1 MDVPLSRQST
11 EFWFEPS
18 QYRCVGVHISL
29 EITENDEADCNMTV
43 PVLYSYILQSK
54 HFYMKRLNENDKI
67 GIPHI
72 TRGIKPPLCEWIL
85 LHLSGQQVAYKA
97 DLKVKM

>member
-1 MDVPLSRQST
+1 MFVKLLVNTHEITVNGLISRQSSRVFDLSPLSVDALAYT
-11 EFWFEPS
+11 FYMEL
-18 QYRCVGVHISL
+18 QK
-29 EITENDEADCNMTV
+29 NDEADWNMTV

-72 TRGIKPPLCEWIL
+72 AGE
-85 LHLSGQQVAYKA
+85 
-97 DLKVKM
+97 